1 MIYTENVKIPL
12 KDINNDLTI
21 TDRGILEIFENVSSH
36 HSDMIG
42 YGVTSRNE
50 NGFTWIL
57 MDWNV
62 KVLKRPKYG
71 ENIWVSTWARYIN
84 GELKKAYTYRDFEA
98 INESGEVCI
107 IATSK
112 WVVIN
117 TETRRIIH
125 IDENIMRAYGLEDKS
140 VFEEQELEKLKEP
153 KEFIFESEYI
163 VKRSDVDFV
172 SHVHNL
178 YYIDLA
184 YNALPENVYN
194 LKPFSQVRIAYKKEI
209 KLGDKIK
216 CKYTKQNEMHIV
228 CIFDEQDKLHSMITL
243 NA

>member
-1 MIYTENVKIPL
+1 MIYTESVKIPL
-12 KDINNDLTI
+12 KDINDDLTI
-21 TDRGILEIFENVSSH
+21 SDRGILEIFENVSSH

-50 NGFTWIL
+50 TGFTWIL
-57 MDWNV
+57 MDWKV
-62 KVLKRPKYG
+62 KVLNRPKYG

-84 GELKKAYTYRDFEA
+84 GTLKKAYTYRDFEVVDE
-98 INESGEVCI
+98 NGEVCV

-112 WVVIN
+112 WVIIN
-117 TETRRIIH
+117 TETRRIVH
-125 IDENIMRAYGLEDKS
+125 IDDNIMNFYGIEDKS
-140 VFEEQELEKLKEP
+140 VFEEQEIEKLKEP
-153 KEFIFESEYI
+153 SDFEHEAEYI

-194 LKPFSQVRIAYKKEI
+194 LRPFNEFRISYKNEI

-216 CKYTKQNEMHIV
+216 CKYSNDNNKHVITIV
-228 CIFDEQDKLHSMITL
+228 DEEDKIHSIITL
-243 NA
+243 NV